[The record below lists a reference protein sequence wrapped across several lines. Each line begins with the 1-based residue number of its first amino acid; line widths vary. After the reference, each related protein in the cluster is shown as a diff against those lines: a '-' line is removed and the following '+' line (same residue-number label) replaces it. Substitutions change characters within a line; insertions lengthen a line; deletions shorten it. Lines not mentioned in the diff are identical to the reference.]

1 MQGDQAV
8 AGGLQAGDR
17 SRPNT
22 LQRARGKRE
31 LLESRSA
38 DAGRAWTD
46 PGACGSSHGH
56 EEFGDGSRRSFYPGR
71 REVIDAGRDCERMQD
86 YIVGRLSD
94 DEHRAFEDRLVRDP
108 GLVHELEQSLRL
120 SEGLHQLRAQGH
132 YDKAASRA
140 RGSRI
145 WLPILAAAAI
155 AGLALFLW
163 LQPHNRPSP
172 VLTASL
178 ESRTTGVAPSVAAHF
193 TFVAVRSSS
202 TPDLQL
208 PSGGVIEF
216 RAAPATHMTP
226 SRYRMTLV
234 QQ

>member
-1 MQGDQAV
+1 
-8 AGGLQAGDR
+8 
-17 SRPNT
+17 
-22 LQRARGKRE
+22 
-31 LLESRSA
+31 
-38 DAGRAWTD
+38 
-46 PGACGSSHGH
+46 
-56 EEFGDGSRRSFYPGR
+56 
-71 REVIDAGRDCERMQD
+71 VIDAGRDVERMQD

-94 DEHRAFEDRLVRDP
+94 DEHRAFEDRLVGDP
-108 GLVHELEQSLRL
+108 GLVREFEQSLRL

-132 YDKAASRA
+132 FDKAASRA

-163 LQPHNRPSP
+163 LQPRNRPSP

-178 ESRTTGVAPSVAAHF
+178 ESRTAGVTPSVAAHF
-193 TFVAVRSSS
+193 TFVAVRESS
-202 TPDLQL
+202 TPDLEL

-216 RAAPATHMTP
+216 RAAPATHLTA

-234 QQ
+234 QQDEGESSKPVGAAAGLALGADGYVHGYADASRLGPGRYVLRIEPEAETPATAETFPFNLRGRGARPTP

>member
-1 MQGDQAV
+1 M
-8 AGGLQAGDR
+8 
-17 SRPNT
+17 
-22 LQRARGKRE
+22 
-31 LLESRSA
+31 
-38 DAGRAWTD
+38 
-46 PGACGSSHGH
+46 
-56 EEFGDGSRRSFYPGR
+56 
-71 REVIDAGRDCERMQD
+71 IDAGRDSERMQD

-94 DEHRAFEDRLVRDP
+94 HEHRAFEDRLVRDP

-132 YDKAASRA
+132 FDKAASRA

-193 TFVAVRSSS
+193 TFVAVRASS
-202 TPDLQL
+202 TPDLEL

-234 QQ
+234 QQDEGGSSKPVGAAAGLALSADGYVHGYADASRLAPGSYVLRIQPDTNTSGVAEEFPFNLRARGNVSSR